1 MFLLIET
8 YKTIAMFIYIQ
19 GTDLSVFLGIIKA
32 EPLITC
38 GTDNE
43 ILGKKLSVTPSQLS

>member
-19 GTDLSVFLGIIKA
+19 GTDLSVFLDVIKA
-32 EPLITC
+32 EPLICC

-43 ILGKKLSVTPSQLS
+43 ILGRKLSVNPSQLS